1 VCIIGGVEGRQCRK
15 AQRGLDVAGFDVE
28 RIPLVG
34 DWAVVETVDVLEVER
49 AKDHL
54 I

>member
-1 VCIIGGVEGRQCRK
+1 VSIIGGAESRQCRE
-15 AQRGLDVAGFDVE
+15 AQRGLDVGGLDVE
-28 RIPLVG
+28 GIPLVG
-34 DWAVVETVDVLEVER
+34 DWTVVKTVDVLEVER